1 MKLMVMLLT
10 LVLII
15 MARVMLK
22 VLLELIKVV
31 RMEMLIP
38 MLTVNGY

>member
-31 RMEMLIP
+31 GMEMLIP